1 MKRRDNLNLKFPVL
15 AILFLDHDLGVVL
28 DFRCSEAC
36 QQAFAGTCFANECPE
51 RDYASDD
58 ARDRCKNQIRDGGE
72 LVSSEVC
79 AKSCKLTTTM
89 EEAEC
94 GRPDFSGACE
104 EDFLKR
110 CLEGDQ
116 CPDRDYN
123 TDESQ
128 NECKNMIK
136 DGWGGLKKGAH
147 IRKVPI

>member
-1 MKRRDNLNLKFPVL
+1 M
-15 AILFLDHDLGVVL
+15 
-28 DFRCSEAC
+28 
-36 QQAFAGTCFANECPE
+36 
-51 RDYASDD
+51 
-58 ARDRCKNQIRDGGE
+58 
-72 LVSSEVC
+72 SSEVC

-94 GRPDFSGACE
+94 GRPDCSDACE

-136 DGWGGLKKGAH
+136 DGWGGLKKNCAKGCKLTAKMEAGKCD
-147 IRKVPI
+147 RPDCSDMCAQ